1 MKKGGGGVDRSLL
14 FAAIERSGI
23 KQYKLAEALGL
34 SRTGFALKVSGEND
48 FKMGEIAALSK
59 VLNLNAQERD
69 EIFFADNVD

>member
-1 MKKGGGGVDRSLL
+1 MKKGGGVVDRSLL

>member
-1 MKKGGGGVDRSLL
+1 MDRALL

-48 FKMGEIAALSK
+48 FKMGEISALSK

>member
-1 MKKGGGGVDRSLL
+1 MKKGGGAVDRALL

-23 KQYKLAEALGL
+23 KQYKLAEALNL

>member
-1 MKKGGGGVDRSLL
+1 MDRALL

-23 KQYKLAEALGL
+23 KQYKLAEALNL

-69 EIFFADNVD
+69 AIFFADNVD

>member
-1 MKKGGGGVDRSLL
+1 MDRALL

-23 KQYKLAEALGL
+23 KQYKLAEALNL

-69 EIFFADNVD
+69 AIFFSDNVD

>member
-1 MKKGGGGVDRSLL
+1 VDRALL

-23 KQYKLAEALGL
+23 KQYKLAEALNL

-69 EIFFADNVD
+69 AIFFADNVD

>member
-1 MKKGGGGVDRSLL
+1 MDRALL
-14 FAAIERSGI
+14 FAVIERSGI

>member
-1 MKKGGGGVDRSLL
+1 MDRALL

-23 KQYKLAEALGL
+23 KQYKLAEALNL

>member
-1 MKKGGGGVDRSLL
+1 MDRALL

-23 KQYKLAEALGL
+23 KQYKLAEALNL

-69 EIFFADNVD
+69 KIFFADDVD

>member
-1 MKKGGGGVDRSLL
+1 MDRSLL

-69 EIFFADNVD
+69 KIFFADNVD

>member
-1 MKKGGGGVDRSLL
+1 MDRALL

-23 KQYKLAEALGL
+23 KQYKLAEALNL

-69 EIFFADNVD
+69 EIFFADSVD

>member
-1 MKKGGGGVDRSLL
+1 MDRSLL

>member
-1 MKKGGGGVDRSLL
+1 MDRALL

-23 KQYKLAEALGL
+23 KQYKLAEALNL

-69 EIFFADNVD
+69 EIFFADDVD

>member
-1 MKKGGGGVDRSLL
+1 MDRALL

-23 KQYKLAEALGL
+23 KQYKLAEALNL
-34 SRTGFALKVSGEND
+34 SRTGFGLKVSGEND

-69 EIFFADNVD
+69 KIFFADNVD

>member
-1 MKKGGGGVDRSLL
+1 MDRALL

-23 KQYKLAEALGL
+23 KQYKLAEALNL

-69 EIFFADNVD
+69 AIFFADDVD